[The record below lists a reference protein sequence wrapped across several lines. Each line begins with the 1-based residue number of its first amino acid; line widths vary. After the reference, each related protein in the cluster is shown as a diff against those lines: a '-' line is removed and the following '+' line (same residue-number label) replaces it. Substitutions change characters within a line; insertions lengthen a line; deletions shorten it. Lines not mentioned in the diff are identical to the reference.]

1 MTSPEAEKILKR
13 IDEISRRVDNVEEMV
28 SWAFTAEQR
37 GLAVGQ
43 RVRFTERAFRRGVA
57 GRRKATAGEIT
68 AVNGFSIRVK
78 LDGYKTASSFHHSF
92 FQPEEND
99 Q

>member
-1 MTSPEAEKILKR
+1 MTEIEKR
-13 IDEISRRVDNVEEMV
+13 IEQINRRLDNIEEMV

-43 RVRFTERAFRRGVA
+43 RVTFTERAIRKGVA
-57 GRRKATAGEIT
+57 RQRKGSTRSGVIT
-68 AVNGFSIRVK
+68 KVNGFSIHVK
-78 LDGYKTASSFHHSF
+78 LDGYKTAHSFHHSF